1 MNMTEIE
8 DKLASLFPMIKK
20 NMNTSSKNI
29 VGTPRSNIKQ
39 LGKNNTYYKKMGML
53 C

>member
-1 MNMTEIE
+1 MTEIE

-29 VGTPRSNIKQ
+29 VGTSRANIKQ